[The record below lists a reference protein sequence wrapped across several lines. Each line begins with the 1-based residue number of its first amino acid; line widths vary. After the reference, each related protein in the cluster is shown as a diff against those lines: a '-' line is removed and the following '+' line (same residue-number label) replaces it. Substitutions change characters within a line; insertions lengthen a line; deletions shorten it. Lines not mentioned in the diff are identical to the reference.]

1 MSAVAT
7 SKPVPC
13 GFLTLCLQLC
23 SSRRIIKRPSFILY
37 LLLHNV
43 HVRLVHL
50 IFVLCNHG
58 MDKTSGSIYMYLDNM
73 QDITSMLK
81 HSNNVKPHV
90 LIYLFSCNELNKCL
104 YNNTVFR
111 IHNHWIGRQSLFI
124 SLQYYF
130 YCSM

>member
-1 MSAVAT
+1 MSIINVNNIPLSLSLVVFFSFDL
-7 SKPVPC
+7 SKWNEC
-13 GFLTLCLQLC
+13 SRHKQTCTMWISDALSTIIC

-58 MDKTSGSIYMYLDNM
+58 MDKTSGSIYMYLDDM

-90 LIYLFSCNELNKCL
+90 LIY
-104 YNNTVFR
+104 
-111 IHNHWIGRQSLFI
+111 FI
-124 SLQYYF
+124 FMQRPK
-130 YCSM
+130 